1 MPLASSSKLLGYK
14 KELAITLNTKVYGR
28 KRMMSTSRAR
38 MDARS
43 WSVLFVLAGAVFLE
57 GIDVAMLNVAL
68 PAIRAD
74 LGLSTGMLSGVVSA
88 YVLGYGGFML
98 LGGRVADVLGRRRM
112 FLFWL
117 TVFLVFSG
125 FGGFATEGWMLL
137 VARFVTGVAAA
148 FMAPA
153 GLALVTGNFPEGPLR
168 TKALG
173 VYAGT
178 AAGGFSLGLVVGGLL
193 ASIGWRWVF
202 FAPVLLSALI
212 LVAAVPLIKET
223 APSRAATGGF
233 DLAGA
238 FTITGSMLLLVYGV
252 IRLEHPGDGV
262 AGTILTFA
270 AGMAML
276 AAFVLIERR
285 SADTLVRA
293 NLGALLFVGSFAG
306 FQFVATLYLQEVRG
320 WSSLQTGLAM
330 LVIGLDTIL
339 APTLTPRLVNRFGN
353 ARVLFGGIV
362 VAAVA
367 YALFLPVGMDW
378 TYTAMLPTMLLLGVA
393 FSLAYGP
400 LTMAATDGIA
410 EHEQGLASGLLYTS
424 IQFGTALGL
433 SAVTAVA
440 ALGDATTA
448 EARLGALQTALFV
461 PLAAAVLGVLI
472 TAIGI
477 RSRPRPRSSEPE
489 PALAG

>member
-1 MPLASSSKLLGYK
+1 
-14 KELAITLNTKVYGR
+14 
-28 KRMMSTSRAR
+28 
-38 MDARS
+38 MDARA
-43 WSVLFVLAGAVFLE
+43 WGVLLVLAGAVFLE

-74 LGLSTGMLSGVVSA
+74 LGLSTGVLSGVVSA

-98 LGGRVADVLGRRRM
+98 LGGRAADLLGRRRM

-117 TVFLVFSG
+117 IVFLLFSG
-125 FGGFATEGWMLL
+125 LGGFATEGWMLL

-153 GLALVTGNFPEGPLR
+153 GLSLITGNFPEGPRR

-193 ASIGWRWVF
+193 TSIGWRWVF
-202 FAPVLLSALI
+202 FAPVSMAAVI
-212 LVAAVPLIKET
+212 LVAALVLLKESEVPERP
-223 APSRAATGGF
+223 AGGF

-238 FTITGSMLLLVYGV
+238 FSITGAMLLLVYGV
-252 IRLEHPGDGV
+252 VRLEHPGNGV
-262 AGTILTFA
+262 AGTIGVFA
-270 AGMAML
+270 AGLTLL
-276 AAFVLIERR
+276 AVFVLIERR
-285 SADTLVRA
+285 TAHPLVRLGILRSHPLVRA
-293 NLGALLFVGSFAG
+293 NLGAMLFLASFAG

-330 LVIGLDTIL
+330 LVIGIDTIL

-353 ARVLFGGIV
+353 VRVLFGGLV
-362 VAAVA
+362 VAALG
-367 YALFLPVGMDW
+367 YALFLPIGLDW
-378 TYTAMLPTMLLLGVA
+378 TYAAMLPTMLLLGVA

-400 LTMAATDGIA
+400 LTMAATEGIA
-410 EHEQGLASGLLYTS
+410 ESEHGLASGLLYTS

-433 SAVTAVA
+433 SAVTAVSVA
-440 ALGDATTA
+440 ALGDAGTP
-448 EARLGALQTALFV
+448 EAMLDSLRLALVV
-461 PLAAAVLGVLI
+461 PVAAAVAGAVI
-472 TAIGI
+472 TVFGI
-477 RSRPRPRSSEPE
+477 RRRAPG
-489 PALAG
+489 PAAPVPVQVSA